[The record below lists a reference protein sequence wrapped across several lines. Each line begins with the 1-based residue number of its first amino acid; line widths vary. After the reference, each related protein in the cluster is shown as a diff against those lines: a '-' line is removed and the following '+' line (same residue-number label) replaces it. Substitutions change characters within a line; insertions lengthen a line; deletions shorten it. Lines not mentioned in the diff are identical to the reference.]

1 MQSLKEVT
9 QKMTKEQNQEP
20 QVSLEVSSEPA
31 QSEKAAETADGF
43 SENVKSET
51 ASQIIENSGKEY
63 FNALEDFLIA
73 SINWK
78 LLELFKP
85 K

>member
-1 MQSLKEVT
+1 
-9 QKMTKEQNQEP
+9 MTKEQNQEP
-20 QVSLEVSSEPA
+20 QVSFEASSEPA

-63 FNALEDFLIA
+63 LNALEHFLIA
-73 SINWK
+73 RIDWK
-78 LLELFKP
+78 LSELFQRK
-85 K
+85 